1 MALREHGLYR
11 LDYNKQ
17 TDQVSLKKL
26 SRDGDIFY
34 RMGLGVPRPDEDGAD
49 SGDISESG
57 ADGIPAIYTAATIN
71 GIYGFYRTTDE
82 GRTFVRLNTENQM
95 FGEIN
100 SIEGDS
106 RTYGRFYIATGSRG
120 VLYGEPI

>member
-11 LDYNKQ
+11 FDYDKQ

-34 RMGLGVPRPDEDGAD
+34 RMGLGIPCPDADGAVD
-49 SGDISESG
+49 
-57 ADGIPAIYTAATIN
+57 IPAIYTAATIN

-82 GRTFVRLNTENQM
+82 GRTFVRLNTDAQM

-120 VLYGEPI
+120 VLFGEPI

>member
-11 LDYNKQ
+11 IDYDKQ

-34 RMGLGVPRPDEDGAD
+34 RMGLGVPCPDED
-49 SGDISESG
+49 
-57 ADGIPAIYTAATIN
+57 IPAIYTAATIN

-82 GRTFVRLNTENQM
+82 GKTFVRLNTENQM

-106 RTYGRFYIATGSRG
+106 RVYGRFYIATGSRG